1 VGAPHQ
7 WLEVEGLE
15 VADGVQQLTIPMRF
29 NPLGRTYCYLL
40 TDSSTLIDTGVP
52 GKEAYAALEKQLA
65 ENGVKPSDI
74 RGIILTHLH
83 NDHVGLV
90 NQIKHYSLAKVF
102 AHSSALER
110 LREQAQ
116 LQENVYEMMTSE
128 IELLGCGNLR
138 QFLSRFEYS
147 FRETPEPTPIDVTLE
162 DREVMRFDNTS
173 IEVLWTPGHAQEHI
187 CLYDGGKRILFS
199 GDHVLPK
206 ITSNISLHTY
216 QKGDPLADYLSSLS
230 KVENL
235 SADLVLPGH
244 EWTFT
249 NLYERVQQLKTH
261 HKVRCDE
268 VKEALK
274 AGERTVYQVSSR
286 ISWDSRPWPFMN
298 FWTKRMAAAET
309 YAHLI
314 YMRNRGEV
322 SERVRE
328 RVLYYG
334 LA

>member
-1 VGAPHQ
+1 
-7 WLEVEGLE
+7 VEGLK
-15 VADGVQQLTIPMRF
+15 VADGVQKLIIPMRF

-40 TDSSTLIDTGVP
+40 TDSATLIDTGVP
-52 GKEAYAALEKQLA
+52 GKDAFAALEKQLA
-65 ENGVKPSDI
+65 ENGVKPSDLK
-74 RGIILTHLH
+74 GIILTHLH

-90 NQIKHYSLAKVF
+90 NQIKHHSLAKVF

-116 LQENVYEMMTSE
+116 FHENAYETMTSE
-128 IELLGCGNLR
+128 IELLGGGNLR
-138 QFLSRFEYS
+138 QFLSRFEHS
-147 FRETPEPTPIDVTLE
+147 FRETPEPTQIDATLE
-162 DREVMRFDNTS
+162 DCEVMRFDDTS

-206 ITSNISLHTY
+206 ITSHISLHTY
-216 QKGDPLADYLSSLS
+216 QKGDPLADYLASLS

-249 NLYERVQQLKTH
+249 NLHERVQQLKTH

-268 VKEALK
+268 VKEALR

-286 ISWDSRPWPFMN
+286 ISWDSRPWPFMD

-314 YMRNRGEV
+314 YLRNRGEV
-322 SERVRE
+322 SERVKE
-328 RVLYYG
+328 KVLYYS